1 MELELQENMKRIIIH
16 NGHNGN
22 IGNVVDQNNN
32 WKRTPSL
39 PFELLSIEI
48 APFTSS
54 SSSSQP
60 SYNNAP
66 PLLDYL
72 AYLRQVDFKKVYKA
86 TRFWLN
92 LPKKS
97 MEEPFGISVKR
108 RQINQANAIVKELG
122 ILFLNFAQINNLTID
137 IRDFDYDLA
146 TDIHDCIS
154 WPTYPLLNRN
164 SYYNSSNENI
174 EINDENIERDNSTIT
189 VNNTH
194 NASNEVVLRSEI
206 REFLCAGQ
214 FDKDK
219 ILEEM
224 TPICKDIEILS
235 LHDSS
240 GTSSDSLANFIM
252 VQKRLKKFI
261 LTDWHLNTQ
270 NIFSAIATQSK
281 TLKHFEIINCN
292 LPIRVVDKINE
303 YKDWLFENLT
313 KCHKLEFL
321 KIEKCRNLSS
331 IVMEP
336 LAKVGLKN
344 LKVLIIDN
352 YINDYNDD
360 DWDWNLSELQSLI
373 IKSHDTL
380 IEIDLNVNL
389 KIHTNILETIGNNCS
404 NLSKLSIAITGDQ
417 ELKNLIRLFE
427 RSLLKKLVELRIQR
441 KKETFSNTALRSTS
455 TPSTVFEVKQSLI
468 ELGNSLPSSIKYI
481 ELNSMMFNYKSW
493 EEFLNVCPTSIEH
506 LAFNTMQDQ
515 TKYKNLIEKYAK
527 KHDKRLKCKDLS
539 EYSWLSPKY
548 IMVDLF

>member
-1 MELELQENMKRIIIH
+1 MKRIIIH

-39 PFELLSIEI
+39 PFELL
-48 APFTSS
+48 
-54 SSSSQP
+54 

-360 DWDWNLSELQSLI
+360 DWDWNS
-373 IKSHDTL
+373 
-380 IEIDLNVNL
+380 
-389 KIHTNILETIGNNCS
+389 
-404 NLSKLSIAITGDQ
+404 ITGDQ

-455 TPSTVFEVKQSLI
+455 THSTVFEVKQSLI